1 MTLSNCRRRGV
12 GKAAAR
18 EDAGGAAPLPRAR
31 ESDDMDTLKADR
43 PGSGGALS
51 GTESRALIGQC
62 KELVR
67 SRLNAI
73 VAEALDK
80 LEDDLFKAAET
91 TYSRQ
96 EQQVLFDAMTQTRTY
111 RAELAAEFD
120 RRFLEI
126 FDRRITSRQ
135 QPDLTASLELRLEEL
150 SLVDDN
156 AVEEQLIISQLAR
169 KTRNTIDPD
178 QLLGIRARFGHLL
191 STDLLEDDLNPISPE
206 AVLEALKLACDRVP
220 GDSAVK
226 TALLSAFQPY
236 IARGMGTV
244 YADVNQNLIAHH
256 VLPRIKHTVQR
267 ARDTGAGG
275 VAGLGMSQQLN
286 VSQLMNTM
294 GPQGLHPAAA
304 ALYNALGGIPA
315 GMGGGMGGSGGM
327 GGPGAMAQ
335 SGAFELSQLLANVL
349 SGPPQG
355 RTQVA
360 RMLADPSRY
369 SFESMLA
376 TPASP
381 ALLDSLSRLQGTSD
395 LHGGEGQPAIDF
407 LQHLDR
413 EVRAQSHPLDQLTI
427 ELVTMVFDYIIGDKS
442 IPATVKAE
450 LSRLQIVAVK
460 AAILDRTFFARRQHP
475 MRQLL
480 DRIAEASHDPD
491 INTAASSPFV
501 SGLRGLVDDIVA
513 SFTDDLAVFS
523 SAMERLEKLIA
534 DDEQARQRE
543 IQPTAQ
549 SLEQKEKADISHASA
564 LAEVR
569 RRVNKRTPVFVRD
582 FLSTWWTRT
591 LVDAYLHDREGDDS
605 WTHRLGVVDALVWS
619 VSSLKKSEIQ
629 SLAGM
634 LPKLVRSLLRG
645 MTAVGMPNDAR
656 HAFFN
661 QLMETHTAMINES
674 KAKSAEA
681 AAESSVTPADLGPAS
696 EAPPE
701 PEEQPLTVVGGN
713 YHLHTVMAL
722 ERGVVMEFA
731 EGEST
736 LRAKLTWVSPKQTL
750 FLFTSVEHGA
760 RKFARDALA
769 DALAEGHAK
778 VVEASAAL
786 MDRVLQA
793 VVGPA
798 SVA

>member
-1 MTLSNCRRRGV
+1 
-12 GKAAAR
+12 
-18 EDAGGAAPLPRAR
+18 
-31 ESDDMDTLKADR
+31 MDTLNAGR
-43 PGSGGALS
+43 AEAGAGLS
-51 GTESRALIGQC
+51 GTDTRALIGQC

-80 LEDDLFKAAET
+80 LEDDLFKAAEH

-96 EQQVLFDAMTQTRTY
+96 EQQVLFEAMSQTKKY

-120 RRFLEI
+120 RRFQEI
-126 FDRRITSRQ
+126 FERRITSQRGAG
-135 QPDLTASLELRLEEL
+135 LSHSMELRLEEL
-150 SLVDDN
+150 ALVDDN

-169 KTRNTIDPD
+169 KTKNTIDPD

-191 STDLLEDDLNPISPE
+191 ATDLLDDEANPISPE

-220 GDSAVK
+220 GDHAVK

-236 IARGMGTV
+236 IARGMGNV

-267 ARDTGAGG
+267 ARDTGPGSTAHGG
-275 VAGLGMSQQLN
+275 MGPGAMGLSQQLN
-286 VSQLMNTM
+286 VSQLMNTLPGGM
-294 GPQGLHPAAA
+294 HPAAA
-304 ALYNALGGIPA
+304 ALYNALGGMPPGLGGGMGA
-315 GMGGGMGGSGGM
+315 GAGGMGGG
-327 GGPGAMAQ
+327 PMAQ
-335 SGAFELSQLLANVL
+335 SGAFELSHLLANVL

-355 RTQVA
+355 RMQVA

-369 SFESMLA
+369 AFEGMMS
-376 TPASP
+376 TPATP
-381 ALLDSLSRLQGTSD
+381 ALLDSLSRLQGASD

-407 LQHLDR
+407 LAHLDR

-450 LSRLQIVAVK
+450 ISRLQIVAVK

-480 DRIAEASHDPD
+480 DRIAEASHDPE

-501 SGLRGLVDDIVA
+501 TGLRGLVDDIVA

-523 SAMERLEKLIA
+523 AAMERLEKLIA
-534 DDEQARQRE
+534 DDAQARQRE
-543 IQPTAQ
+543 LQPTAM

-564 LAEVR
+564 LAEIR
-569 RRVNKRTPVFVRD
+569 RRVTKRTPLFVRD
-582 FLSTWWTRT
+582 FLTTWWTRT
-591 LVDAYLHDREGDDS
+591 LVDAYLHDRDGDDS

-619 VSSLKKSEIQ
+619 VSPLKRSEIQ

-645 MTAVGMPNDAR
+645 MTSVGMPNEAR

-674 KAKSAEA
+674 KARPVDAPA
-681 AAESSVTPADLGPAS
+681 TPSVAPEDLGSAS
-696 EAPPE
+696 EAPS
-701 PEEQPLTVVGGN
+701 QPVEDGLTAVGGN

-722 ERGVVMEFA
+722 ERGVVIEFTEA
-731 EGEST
+731 ERTVRS
-736 LRAKLTWVSPKQTL
+736 KLSWISPKQTL

-760 RKFARDALA
+760 RKFSRE
-769 DALAEGHAK
+769 ALAEALAGGSAK

-793 VVGPA
+793 VVGPP